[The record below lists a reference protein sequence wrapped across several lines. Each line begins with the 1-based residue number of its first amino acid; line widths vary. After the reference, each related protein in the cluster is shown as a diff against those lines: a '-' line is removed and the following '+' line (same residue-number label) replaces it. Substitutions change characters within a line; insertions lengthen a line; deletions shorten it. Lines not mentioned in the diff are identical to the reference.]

1 MKIAGLKPFMAS
13 LPSAIVAAS
22 CCVIPLAAILLGIGS
37 GAFMMYAMKYSY
49 IFIPIGVT
57 GVSLGY
63 YFYFREKKK
72 CKALACRMAGGR
84 LNLISL
90 IMATAIVLVAIVI
103 NLFPGRIAQL
113 LAVGS

>member
-1 MKIAGLKPFMAS
+1 MKIASLKPFMAS

-37 GAFMMYAMKYSY
+37 GAFMVYVMKYSY
-49 IFIPIGVT
+49 IFIPVGVI

-63 YFYFREKKK
+63 YFYFREKRK
-72 CKALACRMAGGR
+72 CKALACQMAGGR

-90 IMATAIVLVAIVI
+90 IMATAIVVMAIVI
-103 NLFPGRIAQL
+103 NLFSERIGPLIA
-113 LAVGS
+113 GG